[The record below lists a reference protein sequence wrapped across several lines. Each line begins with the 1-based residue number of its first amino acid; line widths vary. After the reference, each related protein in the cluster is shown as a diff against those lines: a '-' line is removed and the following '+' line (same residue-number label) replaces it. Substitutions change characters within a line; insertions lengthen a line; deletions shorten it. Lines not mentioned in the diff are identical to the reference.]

1 MEFSRETN
9 IILVN
14 EIYIQQILLVLMKL
28 RNLSDLYYF
37 NELEW
42 SLYLKVRNENFLNK
56 LDLHI
61 LNEISYFELTFIV

>member
-14 EIYIQQILLVLMKL
+14 EIYIQQILLVLLKL
-28 RNLSDLYYF
+28 RKLSDLYYF

>member
-1 MEFSRETN
+1 MKFS
-9 IILVN
+9 
-14 EIYIQQILLVLMKL
+14 IQQILLVLLKL
-28 RNLSDLYYF
+28 RKLSDLYYF

>member
-1 MEFSRETN
+1 MEFS
-9 IILVN
+9 
-14 EIYIQQILLVLMKL
+14 IQQILLVLLEL

-42 SLYLKVRNENFLNK
+42 SLSLKVRNENFLNK
-56 LDLHI
+56 LELHI